1 MGHKLAGK
9 SALIAGGSDGVGL
22 TIARALA
29 ADGCSLHLAAAGA
42 AGLAAA
48 AEEIRASFDVDVAVH
63 QDDLTQIVNI
73 EALALEC
80 EDVDFLINAAG
91 TVPSGGI
98 GEVNAESW
106 HRAWEI
112 RVEGAVN
119 LTREL
124 YDSMCERGA
133 GVVITVLEKQR
144 RSIDPDHI
152 CVSTCNAALS
162 AFTQTLGKVSIEH
175 GVRVLGVDP
184 GPDAS
189 AGQIGRAVTFL
200 ASDDAAHINGTVVAV
215 RAVLDGMK

>member
-1 MGHKLAGK
+1 MDRKLTGK
-9 SALIAGGSDGVGL
+9 SALVTGGGDGVGL

-29 ADGCSLHLAAAGA
+29 ADGCALHLAADEA

-48 AEEIRASFDVDVAVH
+48 AGELRAAFDVGVEVH
-63 QDDLTQIVNI
+63 QDDLTQIVNV

-80 EDVDFLINAAG
+80 EEVDILIHTAG
-91 TVPSGGI
+91 RVPAGGL
-98 GEVNAESW
+98 GKVDAESW

-162 AFTQTLGKVSIEH
+162 AFTRTLGQVSIEY

-184 GPDAS
+184 DAS
-189 AGQIGRAVTFL
+189 AEETGRAVAFL
-200 ASDDAAHINGTVVAV
+200 ASDEAAHINGTVVAA
-215 RAVLDGMK
+215 RAVLDEIE

>member
-1 MGHKLAGK
+1 MDRKLTGK
-9 SALIAGGSDGVGL
+9 SALVAGGSDGVGL

-29 ADGCSLHLAAAGA
+29 ADGCALHLAAAGA
-42 AGLAAA
+42 AGLASA
-48 AEEIRASFDVDVAVH
+48 AEELRSAFDVGVEVH
-63 QDDLTQIVNI
+63 SDDLTQIVNV

-80 EDVDFLINAAG
+80 EDVDILINAAG
-91 TVPSGGI
+91 TVPAGGI
-98 GEVNAESW
+98 GKVDAERW

-133 GVVITVLEKQR
+133 GVVITVLDRQR

-162 AFTQTLGKVSIEH
+162 AFTQTLGQVSIDH
-175 GVRVLGVDP
+175 GVRVVGVDP

-189 AGQIGRAVTFL
+189 AEETGRAVAFL

-215 RAVLDGMK
+215 RAVLDEK